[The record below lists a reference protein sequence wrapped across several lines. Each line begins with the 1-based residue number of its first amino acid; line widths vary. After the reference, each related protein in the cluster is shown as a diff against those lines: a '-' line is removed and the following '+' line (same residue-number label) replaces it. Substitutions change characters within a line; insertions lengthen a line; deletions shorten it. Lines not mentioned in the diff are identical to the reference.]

1 LPLVIQVQVGELVAG
16 GGEGL
21 EVRGERDARQV
32 ALEVVG
38 KLGAI
43 AGMVNVSELGYTDQ
57 FGE

>member
-1 LPLVIQVQVGELVAG
+1 MQVGELLAG
-16 GGEGL
+16 AGKGL

-43 AGMVNVSELGYTDQ
+43 AGMVQQTVKR
-57 FGE
+57 